1 MLPASFSNQRDFP
14 QARWICFALLWKLN
28 RNIILTLQCPQ
39 QWFECG
45 IWRMHGHCPQKLSL
59 AGSLQLAEKE
69 LQKRP
74 PMHATRPDFPLQARR
89 MLEHH
94 WGLQL
99 YLAYQRTGTQLRKE
113 AELRWFRWHV
123 WLSCGQMW
131 IDRGLEVRAKMC
143 RHSKPG
149 QKCYHHV
156 RYLLTQNENELRL
169 LNPSSHIHS
178 L

>member
-1 MLPASFSNQRDFP
+1 
-14 QARWICFALLWKLN
+14 
-28 RNIILTLQCPQ
+28 
-39 QWFECG
+39 
-45 IWRMHGHCPQKLSL
+45 MHGHCPQKLSL

-156 RYLLTQNENELRL
+156 RHILTQNENELHL
-169 LNPSSHIHS
+169 LNPSSHMRSLQIPWSRKENGNEKGTYKLVLVSNTFYLLPLWIHWIKYCTDTAV
-178 L
+178 LVQ